1 MFKFETLEVWKKA
14 ISYADELLEIAENL
28 PRGYQFSL
36 SDQLKRAGISVTN
49 NIAEGSGR
57 SSEKESTQLFN
68 VAKGSTYETIN
79 LLKIALNRKLVSQE
93 TYDQLYAKAE
103 EIAKMLSGL
112 MSSTS
117 KSKRFE

>member
-36 SDQLKRAGISVTN
+36 SDQLKRAGISVPN

-103 EIAKMLSGL
+103 EIAKMLTGL
-112 MSSTS
+112 MSV

>member
-28 PRGYQFSL
+28 PQGYQFSL
-36 SDQLKRAGISVTN
+36 SDQLKRAGISVPN

-57 SSEKESTQLFN
+57 SSE
-68 VAKGSTYETIN
+68 KGSTYETIN